1 MLDLA
6 LSLLVLKHYTH
17 HAHHIVARVVFNQDH
32 STLGDIYSQA
42 DSDYDDVIE
51 RYIGTNSDEAL
62 DEAKILSIAAQKV
75 AALPMKGVKEN
86 KELLKQT
93 LELIQGINAKI
104 EVLAKDPKTTQG
116 TVQLIG
122 DIANRHEVI
131 IYKLKQ
137 RLR

>member
-6 LSLLVLKHYTH
+6 IALLVLKQYSH

-32 STLGDIYSQA
+32 STLGDIYTQA

-51 RYIGTNSDEAL
+51 RFIGLNGDENL

-75 AALPMKGVKEN
+75 ASLPLKGVKEN
-86 KELLKQT
+86 KELLKQA

-104 EVLAKDPKTTQG
+104 EVLSKDPKSTAG
-116 TVQLIG
+116 TIQLIG
-122 DIANRHEVI
+122 DIANRHEVLV
-131 IYKLKQ
+131 YKLKQ
-137 RLR
+137 RLK